1 MSDDMFFI
9 PMIARALQQPD
20 PRTAMA
26 EAFERIEAM
35 GQQPRYRNGYEQFL
49 AFMNSVAD
57 GRRADAPEE
66 AGALILEKLDRP
78 RTVEVF
84 VERDNTRIA
93 TCEFDE
99 AIGAEAIAGIVP
111 GRYRLTLET
120 GRLVWEGELTE
131 GDLLW
136 SKTHPGEG
144 LPMAA
149 DSEDTTREPTR
160 EMDLLEGTVV
170 LRIYAGVEAGSLEIT
185 LTAPGGGG

>member
-1 MSDDMFFI
+1 MPDDMFFI
-9 PMIARALQQPD
+9 PMIARALQQSD
-20 PRTAMA
+20 PRAAMI

-66 AGALILEKLDRP
+66 AGALILERLDRP
-78 RTVEVF
+78 MTVRIL
-84 VERDNTRIA
+84 VERDRTLIA
-93 TCEFDE
+93 TCDFDE
-99 AIGAEAIAGIVP
+99 ATGTETVTGIEP
-111 GRYRLTLET
+111 GRYRLALET
-120 GRLVWEGELTE
+120 GRLLWEGELAE

-136 SKTHPGEG
+136 GKAHPGEG

-149 DSEDTTREPTR
+149 DSEDTAREPTL
-160 EMDLLEGTVV
+160 EMDLLDGTVV
-170 LRIYAGVEAGSLEIT
+170 LRVYAGVEAGSLEIT